1 MSTPKYRLE
10 IYLPLLTNP
19 DVQGRR
25 KKQPVNLLKRTRDE
39 IREYF
44 RELGLTIDMG
54 TIGIFKGQVEEQ
66 HIIQI
71 DVSLSPEDV
80 EWLKMKKK
88 EWAQR
93 FGQEEI
99 YIIYY
104 PITVIT

>member
-10 IYLPLLTNP
+10 ICLPLLTNP

-25 KKQPVNLLKRTRDE
+25 KKQPVNLLKQTRNE

-44 RELGLTIDMG
+44 RELGLTINRG
-54 TIGIFKGQVEEQ
+54 TIGFFKGQVEEQ

-71 DVSLSPEDV
+71 DVSLSPKDV

-99 YIIYY
+99 YVVYY
-104 PITVIT
+104 PIAVIT

>member
-10 IYLPLLTNP
+10 ICLPLLTNP

-25 KKQPVNLLKRTRDE
+25 KKQPVNLLKQTRDE

-44 RELGLTIDMG
+44 RELGLTIDRG
-54 TIGIFKGQVEEQ
+54 TIGIFKGQVEKQ
-66 HIIQI
+66 HVIRI
-71 DVSLSPEDV
+71 DVFLGPEDV
-80 EWLKMKKK
+80 EWLKKKK
-88 EWAQR
+88 GEWAQR

-104 PITVIT
+104 PVNVIT